1 MTLIDDNEF
10 IIIHVD
16 ETNEPQR
23 TEPCEYI
30 QMKQLNKPTEQDFF
44 TAEKFENIMGDLL
57 DSVIE
62 EVVDDIVNEI
72 KAKTITE
79 QPKRDSIESQT
90 NISYSIQETDVDDV
104 NMKILE
110 EYDYNMKYPP
120 EEESCLHYYKPNKK
134 YKKRK
139 YKRPKN
145 DNDCLNGFKR
155 FFRYIF
161 NI

>member
-16 ETNEPQR
+16 ETNEPER

-62 EVVDDIVNEI
+62 EVVDDIVN
-72 KAKTITE
+72 
-79 QPKRDSIESQT
+79 
-90 NISYSIQETDVDDV
+90 
-104 NMKILE
+104 
-110 EYDYNMKYPP
+110 
-120 EEESCLHYYKPNKK
+120 
-134 YKKRK
+134 
-139 YKRPKN
+139 
-145 DNDCLNGFKR
+145 
-155 FFRYIF
+155 
-161 NI
+161 